1 MTDPEIK
8 AAAISRIGVLQ
19 EQIRQ
24 MTDELVEIVN
34 STTETEADGFTEPAV
49 NIVNKAN
56 DFQQAVDEAKD
67 FILD

>member
-1 MTDPEIK
+1 MTELEIRRT
-8 AAAISRIGVLQ
+8 AISRIGVLQ

-24 MTDELVEIVN
+24 LTDELVEIAN
-34 STTETEADGFTEPAV
+34 SVIETEADGFGEPAA

-56 DFQQAVDEAKD
+56 DFQQAIDEAKD